1 MLSVQR
7 FLSSFKDYDI
17 YFSLHTF
24 RQLYKRFLNNSFIVT
39 VIENKITSHF
49 AQCHLNVEG
58 ARGVYVTLPYIFI
71 AISAL
76 SLFFDTPCSQN
87 PLLIC

>member
-1 MLSVQR
+1 MIEI
-7 FLSSFKDYDI
+7 FLTPPK
-17 YFSLHTF
+17 
-24 RQLYKRFLNNSFIVT
+24 
-39 VIENKITSHF
+39 ENKIISHF
-49 AQCHLNVEG
+49 AQCHLNVLG